1 MKTITENSFSQKRS
15 PEWRFL
21 KTLAS
26 RLHWRTKTEVFEYD
40 NVIHDLQWAL
50 RMLCEGCYRISI
62 GRKQLEYA
70 TCRRVYFW
78 KRRLKKS
85 PSPKISGY
93 VWSCGRGLRLAKH
106 DSARASRVLVHCK
119 TTTSNCLI
127 SLYAKDYNFPSFLYL
142 TWTSFIEILLQEGS
156 PTFFTKFLGIMT
168 TLNFQRMQS
177 DFISDVLT
185 TIRLV

>member
-1 MKTITENSFSQKRS
+1 MSYMIYNEHYACSVRDAIVFPLGENN
-15 PEWRFL
+15 WN
-21 KTLAS
+21 TLRVDAYI
-26 RLHWRTKTEVFEYD
+26 FE
-40 NVIHDLQWAL
+40 N
-50 RMLCEGCYRISI
+50 G
-62 GRKQLEYA
+62 G
-70 TCRRVYFW
+70 
-78 KRRLKKS
+78 KKIPVS
-85 PSPKISGY
+85 KNIRY

-156 PTFFTKFLGIMT
+156 PTFITKFLGIT

-177 DFISDVLT
+177 HFISDVLT